1 MSTANSK
8 QGFIPLFE
16 YEIQNRSLAL
26 TITGRAAEAFKKTEN
41 AEFWQAY
48 HGLELVNQE
57 RFTPFAVKYS
67 SRRIAAFTR
76 YRH

>member
-48 HGLELVNQE
+48 HGLELVNQK
-57 RFTPFAVKYS
+57 RIKSFFATWSTK
-67 SRRIAAFTR
+67 R
-76 YRH
+76 